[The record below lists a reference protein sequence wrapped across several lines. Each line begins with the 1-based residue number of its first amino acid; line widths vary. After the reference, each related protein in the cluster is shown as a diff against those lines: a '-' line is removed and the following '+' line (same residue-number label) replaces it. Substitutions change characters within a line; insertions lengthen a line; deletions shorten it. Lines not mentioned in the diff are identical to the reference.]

1 MAYSATSLTAAET
14 AGFNADKPMMVTQS
28 AGTPNDAHWTLVGTH
43 TSTDVT
49 AADGPATR
57 AYDSVGSLVTKTN
70 TASAATTTKYYNFYF
85 STAISFDT
93 LIVLGHNLNTIEA
106 TDVKLQ
112 LSNNDTF
119 SSGVINPY
127 ESGSLSGD
135 DDRLICTNLNSE
147 DSGSYDASGTAQRYR
162 NVEWC
167 RLVITHSGSKTP
179 QIGEIIL
186 GTRHQLQRNPDIPW
200 NNKDEYSETTDFKA
214 LTGLVKRYV
223 AYRGQALR
231 RFRASISS
239 SDEIAVVDSWF
250 NAINEGTKPF
260 VYIETPSSGADARLM
275 ILDDTALRFPLV
287 GPFERVLEFNM
298 TEQPPYL
305 SVES

>member
-1 MAYSATSLTAAET
+1 MAYSAANLTTAET
-14 AGFNADKPMMVTQS
+14 TGFNADKPMMVVQS
-28 AGTPNDAHWTLVGTH
+28 ASSPTDAHWTLLGLH
-43 TSTDVT
+43 TSADVT
-49 AADGPATR
+49 AADSPATR

-70 TASAATTTKYYNFYF
+70 SSSAGTTTKYYNFHF
-85 STAISFDT
+85 STEISFDT
-93 LIVLGHNLNTIEA
+93 VVILGHNLNTIA
-106 TDVKLQ
+106 ASNVQLQ
-112 LSNNDTF
+112 LSNDVSF

-127 ESGSLSGD
+127 KSGSLSGNN
-135 DDRLICTNLNSE
+135 DRLVCTNLNSE
-147 DSGSYDASGTAQRYR
+147 DSGGYDASGTAQRYS

-186 GTRHQLQRNPDIPW
+186 GTRHQLQRNPDVPW

-239 SDEIAVVDSWF
+239 SAEIAVVDSWF

-260 VYIETPSSGADARLM
+260 VYIETPSSGADARMM

-287 GPFERVLEFNM
+287 GPFERVLEFSM